1 MDVVDRKLSQL
12 LFSSGRPIL
21 SPLNKVFQS
30 PIYVSKLLNGG
41 AYKDIMESR
50 GIVPEQIQK
59 SNKETAMLIE
69 TRQKLRNVT
78 EIKVS
83 LMLMKSTFS

>member
-50 GIVPEQIQK
+50 GIVPQIQK